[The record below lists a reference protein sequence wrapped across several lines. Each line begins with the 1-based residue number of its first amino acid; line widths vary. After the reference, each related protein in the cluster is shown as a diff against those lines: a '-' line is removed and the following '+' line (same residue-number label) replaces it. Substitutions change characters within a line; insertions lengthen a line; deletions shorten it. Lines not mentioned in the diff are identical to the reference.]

1 MAIIQSKRNL
11 DYPCKSKNARMKRKP
26 FEIWVNIIEA
36 KRKEELVVN
45 KKRVKNF
52 QDIQP
57 QEASKNCFLN

>member
-26 FEIWVNIIEA
+26 FEIWVNITEA
-36 KRKEELVVN
+36 KRKEELAN

-52 QDIQP
+52 WDIQP
-57 QEASKNCFLN
+57 QEVSKNCFLN